1 MLDTKQLLD
10 LANFREGVR
19 EYGRARDSFFIHR
32 FFVDEAPRNLALK
45 SAALSAPRAADRRV
59 KKKNRV
65 NFRRSGES

>member
-19 EYGRARDSFFIHR
+19 EYGRARDGIHR

-45 SAALSAPRAADRRV
+45 SAASRGRQKSEEEEPR
-59 KKKNRV
+59 
-65 NFRRSGES
+65 